1 MKRFSNL
8 LSSFVVTVVISFALP
23 VMLVLGLLTTA
34 LGISYFPGLE
44 SVGEVTLNQ
53 LLAFLSIFG
62 AGSVGRGVIVIGL
75 TLALVAGWF
84 DIYTLYRFY
93 QFKQLDSEPSKG
105 VAP

>member
-1 MKRFSNL
+1 MKPISNL
-8 LSSFVVTVVISFALP
+8 LSSFMVTVVISFALP
-23 VMLVLGLLTTA
+23 VMLVCTLLAIA

-44 SVGEVTLNQ
+44 SLGEASFNQ

-62 AGSVGRGVIVIGL
+62 NGAVWRGVVVIGL

-93 QFKQLDSEPSKG
+93 QFRQFNSEPSKNL
-105 VAP
+105 